1 MEKYNLE
8 RLLEDYNKDLKR
20 IRILQEAVKEAAR
33 ILSTNPP
40 GNLDSYTP
48 EMMSALI
55 GSKGNPKKWENYLVH
70 MGMERSG
77 IKSIS

>member
-1 MEKYNLE
+1 MEKHNLE
-8 RLLEDYNKDLKR
+8 QLLEDYNKDLKR

-40 GNLDSYTP
+40 GDLNSYTP
-48 EMMSALI
+48 KMLNALV
-55 GSKGNPKKWENYLVH
+55 GSKDNPKKWENYLVH
-70 MGMERSG
+70 MGMEKSG

>member
-1 MEKYNLE
+1 MEKHNIG

-20 IRILQEAVKEAAR
+20 IRILQEAVREAAR

-40 GNLDSYTP
+40 GDLNGYTP
-48 EMMSALI
+48 EMMSALV
-55 GSKGNPKKWENYLVH
+55 GSRENPEKWENYLIH

>member
-1 MEKYNLE
+1 MEKHNFE
-8 RLLEDYNKDLKR
+8 RFLEDYNKDLKR

-40 GNLDSYTP
+40 GDLNCYTP
-48 EMMSALI
+48 EMIYALV
-55 GSKGNPKKWENYLVH
+55 GSKDNPKKWENYLIH
-70 MGMERSG
+70 MGMEKSG

>member
-1 MEKYNLE
+1 MEKHNLE

-20 IRILQEAVKEAAR
+20 IRILQEAAR

-40 GNLDSYTP
+40 GDLNSYTP
-48 EMMSALI
+48 EMLNALV
-55 GSKGNPKKWENYLVH
+55 GSKDNPKKWENYLVH
-70 MGMERSG
+70 MGMEKSG

>member
-1 MEKYNLE
+1 MEKHNFE

-40 GNLDSYTP
+40 GDLNSCTP
-48 EMMSALI
+48 EMLNALV
-55 GSKGNPKKWENYLVH
+55 GSKDNPKKWENYLVH
-70 MGMERSG
+70 MGMEKAG

>member
-8 RLLEDYNKDLKR
+8 RFLEDYNKNLKR

-40 GNLDSYTP
+40 GDLNGYTP

-55 GSKGNPKKWENYLVH
+55 GSKENPKQWENYLIH
-70 MGMERSG
+70 MGIERSG

>member
-1 MEKYNLE
+1 MEKHSLE
-8 RLLEDYNKDLKR
+8 RLLEEYNQNLKR
-20 IRILQEAVKEAAR
+20 IRILQEAAR
-33 ILSTNPP
+33 ILSTNSP
-40 GNLDSYTP
+40 GDLDSYTP

-70 MGMERSG
+70 MGMEKSG

>member
-1 MEKYNLE
+1 MEKHNLE

-33 ILSTNPP
+33 ILSTNPS
-40 GNLDSYTP
+40 GDLNSYTS
-48 EMMSALI
+48 EMLNALV
-55 GSKGNPKKWENYLVH
+55 GSKDNPKKWENYLVH

>member
-1 MEKYNLE
+1 MEKHNLE

-40 GNLDSYTP
+40 GDLSYTP
-48 EMMSALI
+48 EMLNALV
-55 GSKGNPKKWENYLVH
+55 GSKDNPQKWENYLVH

>member
-1 MEKYNLE
+1 MEKDTLDK
-8 RLLEDYNKDLKR
+8 LLDDYEKNLKR
-20 IRILQEAVKEAAR
+20 IRILQEAVKEAAK

-40 GNLDSYTP
+40 GNLDEYTP
-48 EMMSALI
+48 DMICALV
-55 GSKGNPKKWENYLVH
+55 GSRDNPKKWERYLIH

>member
-1 MEKYNLE
+1 MEKHNLE

-20 IRILQEAVKEAAR
+20 IRILQEAAR

-40 GNLDSYTP
+40 GDLNSYTP
-48 EMMSALI
+48 EMLNALV
-55 GSKGNPKKWENYLVH
+55 GSKDNPKKWENYLVH

>member
-1 MEKYNLE
+1 MEKHNLE

-40 GNLDSYTP
+40 GDLNGYTP
-48 EMMSALI
+48 DMLHALV
-55 GSKGNPKKWENYLVH
+55 GSKDNPEKWENYLIH
-70 MGMERSG
+70 MGMEKSG
-77 IKSIS
+77 IKSLS

>member
-40 GNLDSYTP
+40 GDLNSYTP
-48 EMMSALI
+48 EMFNALV
-55 GSKGNPKKWENYLVH
+55 GSKDNPKKWENYLVH
-70 MGMERSG
+70 MGMKKSG

>member
-1 MEKYNLE
+1 MEKHNLE

-48 EMMSALI
+48 EMLNVLV
-55 GSKGNPKKWENYLVH
+55 GSKDNPKKWENYLVH
-70 MGMERSG
+70 MGMEKSG
-77 IKSIS
+77 IKFIS

>member
-1 MEKYNLE
+1 MEKHNLE

-40 GNLDSYTP
+40 GDLNSYTP
-48 EMMSALI
+48 EMFNALV
-55 GSKGNPKKWENYLVH
+55 GSKDNPKKWENYLVH

>member
-1 MEKYNLE
+1 MEKHNLE

-33 ILSTNPP
+33 ILSTNPL
-40 GNLDSYTP
+40 GDLNSYTP
-48 EMMSALI
+48 EMLNALV
-55 GSKGNPKKWENYLVH
+55 GSKDNPKKWENYLVH

>member
-1 MEKYNLE
+1 MEKHNLE
-8 RLLEDYNKDLKR
+8 QLLEDYNKDLKR

-33 ILSTNPP
+33 ILSINPP
-40 GNLDSYTP
+40 GDLNSYTP
-48 EMMSALI
+48 EMLNALV
-55 GSKGNPKKWENYLVH
+55 GSKDNPKKWENYLVH

>member
-1 MEKYNLE
+1 MEKHNLE

-40 GNLDSYTP
+40 EDLNSYTP

-55 GSKGNPKKWENYLVH
+55 GSKDNPKKWENYLVH

>member
-1 MEKYNLE
+1 MEKHNLE

-40 GNLDSYTP
+40 GDLNGYTP
-48 EMMSALI
+48 EMLNALI
-55 GSKGNPKKWENYLVH
+55 GSKENPKKWENYLIH
-70 MGMERSG
+70 MGMEKSG